1 MPGKHKTPQRRAVDH
16 SPELK
21 YRAARALHHH
31 PILSW
36 TAIGGILAIMMFV
49 GPVIIWAAGL
59 VETRWHAT
67 ATEDKLRGEMVAHVA
82 LLRAEA
88 KTFHDE
94 FAGFKT
100 NINRNMAWGLV
111 QTVSLQTTTLR
122 NRVNDCEIRA
132 AKREPMTELERV
144 ACSQYRQEFDDATRR
159 FNEARAAATA
169 LSGSN

>member
-1 MPGKHKTPQRRAVDH
+1 MTKRKPPARRAIDN
-16 SPELK
+16 SPALK
-21 YRAARALHHH
+21 YRAARAMTRH
-31 PILSW
+31 PVWSW
-36 TAIGGILAIMMFV
+36 TAIAGVITVLTFL
-49 GPVIIWAAGL
+49 GPVVIWAAGL
-59 VETRWHAT
+59 VETRWHAS
-67 ATEDKLRGEMVAHVA
+67 AVEDKLRGEMVAHVA

-132 AKREPMTELERV
+132 AKREPMTELERL